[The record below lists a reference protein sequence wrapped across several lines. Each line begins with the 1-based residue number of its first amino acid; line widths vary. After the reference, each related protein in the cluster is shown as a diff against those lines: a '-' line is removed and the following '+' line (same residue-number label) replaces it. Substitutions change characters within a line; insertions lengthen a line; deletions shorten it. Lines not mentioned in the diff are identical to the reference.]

1 MHADKR
7 NTRAQAFKRMRALTL
22 GMKVWTWESWKV
34 KDAPDG
40 HPMYGCICKDRWG
53 HDLGK
58 DVFSIAAKISRK
70 WEIKIRVKCKAND
83 GQIYIEETELVAD
96 NVKLDDFTE
105 LYKREREATIN
116 AVNPNH
122 IVDVGWIAKALS

>member
-7 NTRAQAFKRMRALTL
+7 NKRAAAFKKMRQLTT
-22 GMKVWTWESWKV
+22 GMTVWTWESWKV

-40 HPMYGCICKDRWG
+40 HPVLGCICKDRWG

-58 DVFSIAAKISRK
+58 DVFSVASKINRR
-70 WEIKIRVKCKAND
+70 WLIRIRVKCKADD
-83 GQIYIEETELVAD
+83 GQEYIEETELDAA

-105 LYKREREATIN
+105 VYKREREATIN
-116 AVNPNH
+116 AVNPKH
-122 IVDVGWIAKALS
+122 IIDVGWIAKALT

>member
-1 MHADKR
+1 MHADQRKKR
-7 NTRAQAFKRMRALTL
+7 AAAFKKMRQLTT
-22 GMKVWTWESWKV
+22 GMTVLTWESWK
-34 KDAPDG
+34 AGQAADG

-58 DVFSIAAKISRK
+58 DVFSVAAKINRR
-70 WEIKIRVKCKAND
+70 WQIRIRVKCRADD
-83 GQIYIEETELVAD
+83 GQEYVEETELDAA

-105 LYKREREATIN
+105 VYKREREETIS

-122 IVDVGWIAKALS
+122 IVDVGWIAKALT